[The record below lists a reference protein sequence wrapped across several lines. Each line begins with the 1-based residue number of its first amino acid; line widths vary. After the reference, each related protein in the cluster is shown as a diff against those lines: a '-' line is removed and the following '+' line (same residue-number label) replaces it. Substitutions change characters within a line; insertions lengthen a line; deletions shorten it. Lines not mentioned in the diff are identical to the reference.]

1 MIFDNEVKTLE
12 KRVVITGVG
21 VISPVGIGKE
31 TFWNAL
37 LSGKN
42 GIGPITHFDATEY
55 AARIAGEVKDF
66 NPSDYGIDKKEAR
79 HMDPSTQYAVA
90 AAKLAL
96 DDSKMNLDDEDR
108 DRIGTIVG
116 TGIGGMETLHNL
128 YKGLFSKGPS
138 RVNPF
143 VVPKMIANMASG
155 QVSIFFGLKGHCAS
169 VVTACATGT
178 NSIGDAYRMIQRG
191 ELDAAVAGG
200 TEAAVS
206 PGAVAGFSAMKA
218 LSTNN
223 DDPAHA
229 SRPFD
234 KDRNGFVM
242 GEGAGIVVLEELE
255 HAKKRGAHIDCEIG
269 GYGSN
274 ADAYHITA
282 PAPEGIQQAKCMQL
296 AIADAGLTPDDV
308 DYVNAHGTSTHLN
321 DLNESKAVARVF
333 GEHAKDVLISST
345 KSMTG
350 HLLGAAGAVE
360 AIACAMT
367 IESGKVHPTINLE
380 EPEDEL
386 KELGLNYVPG
396 KAVDADVN
404 VAISNSFGF
413 GGHNATLLFKKY
425 AE

>member
-1 MIFDNEVKTLE
+1 MSR
-12 KRVVITGVG
+12 KRVVVTGLSALTPLGGNVTETWDNLLA
-21 VISPVGIGKE
+21 GK
-31 TFWNAL
+31 
-37 LSGKN
+37 S
-42 GIGPITHFDATEY
+42 GIGPITLFDASGFDS
-55 AARIAGEVKDF
+55 RIAGEVKDF
-66 NPSDYGIDKKEAR
+66 NPADYGIDRKEAR
-79 HMDPSTQYAVA
+79 HMDPSTQFSVA

-96 DDSKMNLDDEDR
+96 DDSKINLDEEDR
-108 DRIGTIVG
+108 DRIGTIIG

-128 YKGLFSKGPS
+128 YKGLFAKGPS

-155 QVSIFFGLKGHCAS
+155 QVSIFFGLQGHCAS

-178 NSIGDAYRMIQRG
+178 NSIGAAYRMIQRG

-206 PGAVAGFSAMKA
+206 PGAVAGFAAMKA
-218 LSTNN
+218 LSTRN

-234 KDRNGFVM
+234 KDRDGFVM
-242 GEGAGIVVLEELE
+242 GEGAGVVFLEELE
-255 HAKKRGAHIDCEIG
+255 HAKKRGAHIYCEIG

-282 PAPEGIQQAKCMQL
+282 PAPEGIQQSKCMAL
-296 AIADAGLTPDDV
+296 AVKDAGLQPEDV

-321 DLNESKAVARVF
+321 DLNESKAIARVF
-333 GEHAKDVLISST
+333 GDHAKDMLISST

-367 IESGKVHPTINLE
+367 IETGKVHPTINLV

-386 KELGLNYVPG
+386 KELGLNYVPN
-396 KAVDADVN
+396 KAVEADVN

>member
-1 MIFDNEVKTLE
+1 ME
-12 KRVVITGVG
+12 KRVVITGIG
-21 VISPVGIGKE
+21 VISPVGNGKE
-31 TFWNAL
+31 AFWNAL
-37 LSGKN
+37 VNGTN
-42 GIGPITHFDATEY
+42 GIGPITHFDASEY

-66 NPSDYGIDKKEAR
+66 KPTDYGIDRKEAR
-79 HMDPSTQYAVA
+79 HMDPYTQYAVA

-96 DDSKMNLDDEDR
+96 DDAKINLDEEDR
-108 DRIGTIVG
+108 DRIGTVVG

-128 YKGLFSKGPS
+128 YQGLFAKGPS

-143 VVPKMIANMASG
+143 VVPKMIANMAAG
-155 QVSIFFGLKGHCAS
+155 QISIMFGLGGHCSS

-178 NSIGDAYRMIQRG
+178 NSIGDAFRMIQRG
-191 ELDAAVAGG
+191 ELDAAIAGG

-206 PGAVAGFSAMKA
+206 PGAVAGFAAMKA
-218 LSTNN
+218 LSTRN

-242 GEGAGIVVLEELE
+242 GEGSGIVFLEELE
-255 HAKKRGAHIDCEIG
+255 HAKKRGAHIYCEIG

-282 PAPEGIQQAKCMQL
+282 PAPGGIRQAKCMEL
-296 AIADAGLTPDDV
+296 AIADASMVPGDV

-321 DLNESKAVARVF
+321 DLTESKAIVNVF
-333 GEHAKDVLISST
+333 GDHAKELLISST

-367 IESGKVHPTINLE
+367 IETGKVHPTLNYTE
-380 EPEDEL
+380 SEDEL
-386 KELGLNYVPG
+386 KELGLNYVPNE
-396 KAVDADVN
+396 AVAKDVK

-425 AE
+425 VD

>member
-1 MIFDNEVKTLE
+1 MNNEVNTLE
-12 KRVVITGVG
+12 KRVVVTGIG
-21 VISPVGIGKE
+21 VVSPVGVGKAE
-31 TFWNAL
+31 FWDAL
-37 LSGKN
+37 IAGKS
-42 GIGPITHFDATEY
+42 GIGPITHFDASEY
-55 AARIAGEVKDF
+55 SAQIAGEVKDF
-66 NPSDYGIDKKEAR
+66 DPADFGIDKKEAR
-79 HMDPSTQYAVA
+79 HMDLSTQFAVA
-90 AAKLAL
+90 ATKLAI
-96 DDSKMNLDDEDR
+96 DDSAVDLDSEDR
-108 DRIGTIVG
+108 DRIGTIIG

-128 YKGLFSKGPS
+128 DKGLFEKGPS
-138 RVNPF
+138 RINPF

-155 QVSIFFGLKGHCAS
+155 QVSIVFGLKGHCGG

-191 ELDAAVAGG
+191 ELDMAVAGG

-206 PGAVAGFSAMKA
+206 PGAVGGFAAMKA
-218 LSTNN
+218 LSTRN
-223 DDPAHA
+223 DDPEHA

-234 KDRNGFVM
+234 KDRDGFVM
-242 GEGAGIVVLEELE
+242 GEGAGIVMLEELE
-255 HAKKRGAHIDCEIG
+255 HAKKRGAHIYAEVG

-282 PAPEGIQQAKCMQL
+282 PAPEGIQQGKCMKL
-296 AIADAGLTPDDV
+296 AIDDAGLTPADV

-321 DLNESKAVARVF
+321 DLNESKAIVHVF
-333 GEHAKDVLISST
+333 GDHAKKLLISST

-350 HLLGAAGAVE
+350 HLLGAGGAIE
-360 AIACAMT
+360 AIAMALS
-367 IESGKVHPTINLE
+367 IETSKVHPTINLE

-396 KAVDADVN
+396 KAVDAEVN